1 MNTFTANHP
10 SNEQICECEA
20 NSSVAKSVRALAR
33 ALAKPLT
40 SKPLTSVVAIATRD
54 SARYI
59 QELIC
64 HNFLVG
70 FDRICIGVDHR
81 TADNTLAKIEALPPA
96 VLEKVAVSINASSGK
111 VCVWQGQWYNTIARE
126 YQDSAEWLATFDD
139 DEYFYDSQH
148 RSVNAILNALPTTT
162 GCALIPWLVFGH
174 SNHVLSPPDD
184 TTRLE
189 YFTSV
194 YDPPPLREEY
204 KSIVRLSNININDW
218 YGIHFH
224 RHTGDATTLNNEP
237 VLNREHWDA
246 EIVNYD
252 TCLAHYMCGS
262 MEDYVVRC
270 KKWLDRFPGKPQAS
284 AGGVKYFIERF
295 NMTGSDTRM
304 AGYVPGLK
312 QLLAQCQ

>member
-1 MNTFTANHP
+1 MTIANNHP
-10 SNEQICECEA
+10 LPQENRLPESDP
-20 NSSVAKSVRALAR
+20 SSGFAKNM
-33 ALAKPLT
+33 KQF
-40 SKPLTSVVAIATRD
+40 TSVVAIATRD

-64 HNFLVG
+64 HNFLAG
-70 FDRICIGVDHR
+70 FDHICIGLDHR
-81 TADNTLAKIEALPPA
+81 TADDTLAKIEALPVQ
-96 VLEKVAVSINASSGK
+96 VLAKVTVSLNQSSGGN
-111 VCVWQGQWYNTIARE
+111 CAFQGEWYSNLAKE
-126 YQDSAEWLATFDD
+126 YSSKAEWLATFDD

-148 RSVNAILNALPTTT
+148 RSINTILNSLPATT

-174 SNHVLSPPDD
+174 SDHILSPPNG

-194 YDPPPLREEY
+194 YDPLPLREEY
-204 KSIVRLSNININDW
+204 KSIVRLSSVNLNDW

-237 VLNREHWDA
+237 VMNREHWDA
-246 EIVNYD
+246 EIGNYE

-270 KKWLDRFPGKPQAS
+270 KKWQDRFPGKPQAA
-284 AGGVKYFIERF
+284 AGGVKYFMERF
-295 NMTGSDTRM
+295 NMTGNDTRM
-304 AGYVPGLK
+304 SIYVAELRE
-312 QLLAQCQ
+312 LLAQCK

>member
-1 MNTFTANHP
+1 MNTFTEHP
-10 SNEQICECEA
+10 LNGLKPESESN
-20 NSSVAKSVRALAR
+20 SGSAKSM
-33 ALAKPLT
+33 
-40 SKPLTSVVAIATRD
+40 KPLTSVVAIATRD

-70 FDRICIGVDHR
+70 FDRICIGLDHR
-81 TADNTLAKIEALPPA
+81 TTDNTLAKIEALPPQ
-96 VLEKVAVSINASSGK
+96 VRENVTVSINQSSGEN
-111 VCVWQGQWYNTIARE
+111 CAFQGEWYSNLAKE
-126 YQDSAEWLATFDD
+126 YHSKAEWLATFDD

-148 RSVNAILNALPTTT
+148 RSINTLLNSLPTTT

-174 SNHVLSPPDD
+174 SDHILSPPNG

-194 YDPPPLREEY
+194 YDPLPLREEY
-204 KSIVRLSNININDW
+204 KSIVRLNRINLDDW

-224 RHTGDATTLNNEP
+224 RHTGDATTLNHEP
-237 VLNREHWDA
+237 VMNREHWDA
-246 EIVNYD
+246 EIGNYE

-270 KKWLDRFPGKPQAS
+270 KKWLDRFPGKPQAA
-284 AGGVKYFIERF
+284 AGGVKYFMERF
-295 NMTGSDTRM
+295 NMTGNDTRM
-304 AGYVPGLK
+304 SSYVMDLK
-312 QLLAQCQ
+312 QLLVQCK

>member
-1 MNTFTANHP
+1 MNNFTVHP
-10 SNEQICECEA
+10 SNGRISEYDS
-20 NSSVAKSVRALAR
+20 NSGF
-33 ALAKPLT
+33 
-40 SKPLTSVVAIATRD
+40 SKKERPFTSVVAIATRD

-70 FDRICIGVDHR
+70 FDRICIGLDHR
-81 TADNTLAKIEALPPA
+81 TTDNTLAKIGSLPPA
-96 VLEKVAVSINASSGK
+96 VLEKVAVSIIASSGA
-111 VCVWQGQWYNTIARE
+111 VCVWQGHWYDAIARE
-126 YQDSAEWLATFDD
+126 YCGSAEWLATFDD

-148 RSVNAILNALPTTT
+148 RNINTILNSLPTTT
-162 GCALIPWLVFGH
+162 GCVLIPWLVFGH
-174 SNHVLSPPDD
+174 SDHILSPPNG

-204 KSIVRLSNININDW
+204 KSIVRFNNINIDDW

-224 RHTGDATTLNNEP
+224 RHTGAATTLNNEP
-237 VLNREHWDA
+237 VLNRADWDA

-284 AGGVKYFIERF
+284 AGGVRYFIERF
-295 NMTGSDTRM
+295 TMTGKDTRM
-304 AGYVPGLK
+304 TSYVQGLK
-312 QLLAQCQ
+312 ELLAQCK

>member
-1 MNTFTANHP
+1 MNTFT
-10 SNEQICECEA
+10 EQSPKVLKPESKP
-20 NSSVAKSVRALAR
+20 NSRPVTR
-33 ALAKPLT
+33 AKPF
-40 SKPLTSVVAIATRD
+40 TSVVAIATRD

-70 FDRICIGVDHR
+70 FDRICIGLDHL

-111 VCVWQGQWYNTIARE
+111 VCVWQGEWYKNIARE
-126 YQDSAEWLATFDD
+126 YYDTAEWLATFDD

-148 RSVNAILNALPTTT
+148 RSINTILNSLPATT
-162 GCALIPWLVFGH
+162 GSALIPWLVFGH
-174 SNHVLSPPDD
+174 SDHVLSPPNG

-204 KSIVRLSNININDW
+204 KSIVRLDNINLDDW

-246 EIVNYD
+246 EIVND
-252 TCLAHYMCGS
+252 ETCLAHYMCGS

-270 KKWLDRFPGKPQAS
+270 KKLLDRFPGKPQAA
-284 AGGVKYFIERF
+284 AGGVKYFMERF
-295 NMTGSDTRM
+295 RMTGKDTRM
-304 AGYVPGLK
+304 SSYVEELK
-312 QLLAQCQ
+312 QLLAKCKSVKRDV